1 MRQRP
6 ISVVR
11 SVSQSSVSLAVKPAS
26 RSASKARPSPSPTRP
41 AKTTLAKTSSIRK
54 RAPLPTSP
62 LASFEELRAH
72 PDFTYLADNA
82 FVVTGYRWQGGFAAS
97 ALSLFGL
104 HNETANVLS
113 HLIGSLVFLALL
125 ATLLVSGPARVTS
138 QRADSHVPQWPLAVF
153 LLGAASCMGISA
165 VYHLLAPWNQ
175 HVARFLQRLDYAGIS
190 FLTFASNVPAVVY
203 TFACRPHVAFAYIC
217 LSAATNGACAVM
229 GLTDRFA
236 SQEWR
241 GTRAASF
248 AIAGASGMI
257 PLVHALMLSQRPDAS
272 RHEVL
277 AMARFASG
285 LLSMGAQY
293 LVGAALYALRLPER
307 YAPGRYDYFSSHALF
322 HCLVFSAAW
331 THWDTV
337 QSLFVWR
344 LELEAP
350 CGQ

>member
-1 MRQRP
+1 MRR
-6 ISVVR
+6 R
-11 SVSQSSVSLAVKPAS
+11 GARDAESSSLSPLPVKLAS
-26 RSASKARPSPSPTRP
+26 RSASKVRRSPSPAP
-41 AKTTLAKTSSIRK
+41 PSKSSSIGK
-54 RAPLPTSP
+54 RAPACPLPTSP

-82 FVVTGYRWQGGFAAS
+82 FVVTGYRWRGGFSAT

-125 ATLLVSGPARVTS
+125 TTLLISGPARVTS
-138 QRADSHVPQWPLAVF
+138 QRADSHVPEWPLAVF

-165 VYHLLAPWNQ
+165 VYHLFAPWNQ

-190 FLTFASNVPAVVY
+190 FLIFASNVPAVVY
-203 TFACRPHVAFAYIC
+203 AFACRPHLAVFYIS
-217 LSAATNGACAVM
+217 LSAATNGVCAIM

-248 AIAGASGMI
+248 AVAGASGMI
-257 PLVHALMLSQRPDAS
+257 PLVHALILSHRPDAS

-277 AMARFASG
+277 AMAHFASG

-293 LVGAALYALRLPER
+293 LIGAALYALRLPER

-337 QSLFVWR
+337 QSLFLWR
-344 LELEAP
+344 AELEAP
-350 CGQ
+350 CGL